1 MTARDI
7 LMAAA
12 GSAAAPTSY
21 TFAKTYAYSAAATTF
36 YNSVTMSNGKIAVGI
51 ATTAGSGFQMYNADG
66 SLSGQAYVISG
77 LSFCLLE
84 TDGTNLFL
92 SLGGTVVLKCSTS
105 GVIAWQKTGFNSAVA
120 TIQMNQP
127 SYNPVT
133 GYLFV
138 TGAKNGGG
146 YPGLVCTLD
155 PSTGALNWAKT
166 AASSLSR
173 TEFYQSGWN
182 GTNYFAAGLFGSYDA
197 AVIKF
202 DSSGNSVLQSKH
214 GYDCTGF
221 SVNSSGY
228 YALATYYSQPSPGIR
243 VFDPSGTCV
252 SGVNYN
258 TLGTSGDYTNP
269 TVFLNN
275 DGTFISVFRDIA
287 DATYNSLAAFKHAT
301 DGSVVWSKKYRWSS
315 NIRLDIYRWGLERTA
330 SGNYVFVGVAPAS
343 TANGLI
349 FEIDQ
354 FTGSV
359 TTSSSTWL
367 EGSPSI
373 TSTPSTVISSS
384 SSDRTITTVTP
395 TLTNTSYTFTNVTL
409 TQVLTA

>member
-12 GSAAAPTSY
+12 GSAAAPSY
-21 TFAKTYAYSAAATTF
+21 TFAKTYDYSAAATTF

-51 ATTAGSGFQMYNADG
+51 STTSGSGFQMYNADG

-77 LSFCLLE
+77 LTFCLLE

-92 SLGGTVVLKCSTS
+92 SMGTVVLKCSTD
-105 GVIAWQKTGFNSAVA
+105 GVIAWQKTGFTSAVA
-120 TIQMNQP
+120 AIQMYQS

-138 TGAKNGGG
+138 PGTKTGGG

-166 AASSLSR
+166 AAASTAR

-182 GTNYFAAGLFGSYDA
+182 GTNYFAAGLFGTYDA

-214 GYDCTGF
+214 GFDCTGF

-243 VFDPSGTCV
+243 VFDSSGTCV

-258 TLGTSGDYTNP
+258 TLGTSGDYTSP
-269 TVFLNN
+269 TAFLND
-275 DGTFISVFRDIA
+275 DGTFISVFRDRA

-315 NIRLDIYRWGLERTA
+315 NIRLEIYRWGIQQTA
-330 SGNYVFVGVAPAS
+330 SGNYVCVGVSPAS
-343 TANGLI
+343 TANGLM

-354 FTGSV
+354 YTGSV

-384 SSDRTITTVTP
+384 SVNRTITTVTP
-395 TLTNTSYTFTNVTL
+395 TLTNSSYTFTNVTL